1 MNINDITASEIK
13 LLGVMSNMHNAED
26 PFPIHQLKRVA
37 EQIYIPEDKMLEV
50 HFKVGLT
57 ATLNCME

>member
-1 MNINDITASEIK
+1 
-13 LLGVMSNMHNAED
+13 MSNMHNAED